1 MAVARVVLGYVEDRD
16 HRVMRRMNRWRAP
29 RWFRWWM
36 LIASRLGDGWLWYA
50 LGIMLLLHGGSS
62 RYAAVG
68 CAGVAACTGILLFLA
83 LKKVCHRKRPCELA
97 PHCWAALRPPDPFSF
112 PSGHTISAFAIALSV
127 GFFYPEMLAP
137 LLLAAATIA
146 VSRIVLGM
154 HFVSDVV
161 IGAMIGIGLACLSH
175 HLIR

>member
-1 MAVARVVLGYVEDRD
+1 VPLLRGG
-16 HRVMRRMNRWRAP
+16 AP
-29 RWFRWWM
+29 
-36 LIASRLGDGWLWYA
+36 
-50 LGIMLLLHGGSS
+50 

-68 CAGVAACTGILLFLA
+68 CAGVAACAGILLFLVV
-83 LKKVCHRKRPCELA
+83 KKVCHRKRPCELA

-127 GFFYPEMLAP
+127 GFFYPDMLAV
-137 LLLAAATIA
+137 LLLAATTIA

-161 IGAMIGIGLACLSH
+161 IGAMIGMGLACLSH
-175 HLIR
+175 RLIH